1 MIIRTYI
8 DKDNTLISDSELNT
22 GRNPVAELFYGGIG
36 NQNQYSRHIF
46 HFDVTKLKEQYNAG
60 NLGDLSKVVHTLKMT
75 NTSAV
80 DTDQIGKKTDD
91 DKQRLC
97 SFDLILFAVP
107 QPWDEGCGFTYNC
120 ENCINCSPDC
130 GGDNSTP
137 SNWFYSEGVTNWNTP
152 GIYSGSS
159 SGITITTQHFEF
171 GNENLCMDITATIND
186 LITGTTDNYGFGI
199 AFPSNVEALE
209 TQGYNYV
216 GFFTRQTQTYFE
228 PFVETKYTGIIN
240 DDRSKFYMDKQNNIC
255 LYVNLGNKPTNLDN
269 LPSVDIYDENENL
282 FQSIPSSGVTQVI
295 EGVYCV
301 NTFVPSSGYTD
312 CVTFTDVWKNISI
325 NGINRPNAE
334 LEFALVND
342 DSYYNLGT
350 NEYMPVDYAFA
361 VSGIKRDERV
371 KRGDLRKILVTAKV
385 PYSVSQVDVIDGL
398 YYRLYIKEGEAE
410 VTIIDWDSV
419 NKAFN
424 HNFFML
430 DTSWMIPSTYYLDI
444 KLVNNREVSILKDV
458 MKFLIVNEP
467 EINCQ

>member
-8 DKDNTLISDSELNT
+8 DKDNTLISNSDLNT

-46 HFDVTKLKEQYNAG
+46 HFDVAKLKEQYNAG
-60 NLGDLSKVVHTLKMT
+60 NLGDLSKVTHTLKMT

-97 SFDLILFAVP
+97 SFDLILFAIP
-107 QPWDEGCGFTYNC
+107 QSWDEGCGFTYNC

-137 SNWFYSEGVTNWNTP
+137 SNWFYSEGVTNWNVP
-152 GIYSGSS
+152 GVYSGSS
-159 SGITITTQHFEF
+159 SAITITSQHFEF
-171 GNENLCMDITATIND
+171 GNENLCMDMTATIND
-186 LITGTTDNYGFGI
+186 LITGVTTNYGFGI
-199 AFPSNVEALE
+199 AFPSNVEALQTTE
-209 TQGYNYV
+209 YNYV

-228 PFVETKYTGIIN
+228 PFVETKYSGTIQ

-269 LPSVDIYDENENL
+269 IPSVDIYDNTDNL
-282 FQSIPSSGVTQVI
+282 FQTISSSEVTQVM

-301 NTFVPSSGYTD
+301 STFVPSSAYTD

-325 NGINRPNAE
+325 NGVNRPNAE

-350 NEYMPVDYAFA
+350 NEYMPVNYGFA

-444 KLVNNREVSILKDV
+444 KLINNREVSILKDV
-458 MKFLIVNEP
+458 MKFLVVNEP